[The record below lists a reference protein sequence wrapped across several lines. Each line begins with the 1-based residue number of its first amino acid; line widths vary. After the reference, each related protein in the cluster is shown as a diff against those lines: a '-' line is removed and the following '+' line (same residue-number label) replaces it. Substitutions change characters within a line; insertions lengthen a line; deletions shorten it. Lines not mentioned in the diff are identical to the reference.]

1 MGQHPP
7 DFCLRTFNVPR
18 SAIGSG
24 SRRPEP
30 AGPMSQLGRLP
41 RFALRSLNG
50 RFRRAPA
57 ATPVPSAVG

>member
-1 MGQHPP
+1 MISLYPSFP
-7 DFCLRTFNVPR
+7 LLLPTPR
-18 SAIGSG
+18 SA
-24 SRRPEP
+24 
-30 AGPMSQLGRLP
+30 LGRLP

>member
-1 MGQHPP
+1 MGVIVDAVIPSIVRQYRGAKKRWR
-7 DFCLRTFNVPR
+7 L
-18 SAIGSG
+18 
-24 SRRPEP
+24 
-30 AGPMSQLGRLP
+30 AGLGRLP